1 MKKPRVRT
9 ESFAG
14 ELLPPATF
22 RAFKRFF
29 DLHYPDESQKAGLL
43 VGVGPRFWRQL
54 TQDELPMEEYVITC
68 FVSPKGRRVLV
79 LILQLEDAQ
88 CRLLLDMEAPSV
100 RQILETAREAASLR
114 VLFHRGS
121 VRSAM
126 LFDFQLPVDA
136 LDSVLNLQIT
146 EPPYLDWRDQA
157 EDIFLLRTLLET
169 DSDRLRV
176 PDGKPI
182 REITVTEFISSV
194 CDETSALEA
203 LSA

>member
-1 MKKPRVRT
+1 MKKPRIRT

-29 DLHYPDESQKAGLL
+29 DLHYPDESQQAGLL
-43 VGVGPRFWRQL
+43 VGVGPRFWKQL
-54 TQDELPMEEYVITC
+54 SQEELPMEEYVITG

-79 LILQLEDAQ
+79 LILQLGDAQ
-88 CRLLLDMEAPSV
+88 CRLLLDIEAPSV
-100 RQILETAREAASLR
+100 RQMLETARETACLR
-114 VLFHRGS
+114 VLFHRGTA
-121 VRSAM
+121 RSAM
-126 LFDFQLPVDA
+126 LFDFQLPVEA
-136 LDSVLNLQIT
+136 LDRVLNLQIT

-157 EDIFLLRTLLET
+157 EDMFMLRAFLET

-176 PDGKPI
+176 PDGQPVQ
-182 REITVTEFISSV
+182 EITVTEFVSSV
-194 CDETSALEA
+194 CDEEYVLNA